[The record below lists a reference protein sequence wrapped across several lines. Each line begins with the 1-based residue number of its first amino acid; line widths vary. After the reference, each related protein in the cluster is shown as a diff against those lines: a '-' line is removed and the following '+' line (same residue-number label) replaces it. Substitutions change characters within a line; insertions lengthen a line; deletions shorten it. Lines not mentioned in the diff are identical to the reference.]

1 MKNQYHIKIKECCA
15 SCQHREVLNDGT
27 RLCKKV
33 GLIVEQ
39 KFKCRQWQMSDG
51 LKKAGHQTG
60 AVVRHLETKEII
72 IK

>member
-1 MKNQYHIKIKECCA
+1 MKNQYHIEIKECCA

>member
-1 MKNQYHIKIKECCA
+1 MKNQYHIEIKECCA
-15 SCQHREVLNDGT
+15 SCQHREVLDDGT

>member
-1 MKNQYHIKIKECCA
+1 MKNQYHIEIKECCA
-15 SCQHREVLNDGT
+15 SCQHREVLNDGS

-60 AVVRHLETKEII
+60 TVVRHFATKEII

>member
-1 MKNQYHIKIKECCA
+1 MKNQYHIEIKEGCA
-15 SCQHREVLNDGT
+15 SCQHREVLDDGT

-72 IK
+72 IH